1 MEAVHWADVFAGR
14 ESELISGGIKPYRL
28 RYQHLRQYVIHNLAD
43 AVAYQPVEAEDQNYE
58 AIHRTISEARTDLPS
73 RRAPGS
79 IMRDFS

>member
-14 ESELISGGIKPYRL
+14 ESELISGSIKPYRL

-43 AVAYQPVEAEDQNYE
+43 AVATNPWKPRIRIMRPFIGPSVKP
-58 AIHRTISEARTDLPS
+58 HRLALAAQ
-73 RRAPGS
+73 APGS